1 MAEFNIYCDES
12 CHLENDDSNVMVL
25 GAIWCPA
32 EKAKE
37 INHRI
42 REFKQKYGLV
52 DSYELKWTKISK
64 NHYSLYLDIID
75 YFFDQDNLHFRAIVI
90 PDKALL
96 NHASFGQTHDEWYY
110 KMLFTLLN
118 NILDPAEA
126 YRIFLD
132 YKDTQ
137 GGKRIQKLHEVL
149 RNNYY
154 DFSRTIIKDINL
166 VQSKQVGLIQLTDIF
181 TGALCAA
188 NKNVDYNIGKS
199 KVIQRIKTKS
209 GYSLQQSTLLKAKK
223 INLLIWRPSSRG
235 AYFD

>member
-1 MAEFNIYCDES
+1 
-12 CHLENDDSNVMVL
+12 
-25 GAIWCPA
+25 
-32 EKAKE
+32 
-37 INHRI
+37 
-42 REFKQKYGLV
+42 
-52 DSYELKWTKISK
+52 
-64 NHYSLYLDIID
+64 
-75 YFFDQDNLHFRAIVI
+75 
-90 PDKALL
+90 
-96 NHASFGQTHDEWYY
+96 
-110 KMLFTLLN
+110 MLFTLLN

-137 GGKRIQKLHEVL
+137 GVKRIQKLHEVL

-181 TGALCAA
+181 TGAICAA
-188 NKNVDYNIGKS
+188 NKNFNYNFGKS
-199 KVIQRIKTKS
+199 EVIQRIKTKS
-209 GYSLQQSTLLKAKK
+209 RYSLQQSTLLKAKK